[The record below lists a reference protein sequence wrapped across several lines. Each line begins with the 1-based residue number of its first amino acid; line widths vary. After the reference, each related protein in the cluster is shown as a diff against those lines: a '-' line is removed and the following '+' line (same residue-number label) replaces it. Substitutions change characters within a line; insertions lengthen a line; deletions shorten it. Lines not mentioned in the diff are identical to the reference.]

1 VDPTALLV
9 KTSTDTKTKPKSNS
23 NPTNSNKDNKDKTM
37 LAAKSSRKA
46 LAPLKHKSTYK
57 RSPSLSGV
65 IALRMLS
72 PLNKFQTLNTTSTLS
87 IP

>member
-1 VDPTALLV
+1 MDPTALLV
-9 KTSTDTKTKPKSNS
+9 KTSTDTKTKSKSNS

-46 LAPLKHKSTYK
+46 PLKRKSTYK